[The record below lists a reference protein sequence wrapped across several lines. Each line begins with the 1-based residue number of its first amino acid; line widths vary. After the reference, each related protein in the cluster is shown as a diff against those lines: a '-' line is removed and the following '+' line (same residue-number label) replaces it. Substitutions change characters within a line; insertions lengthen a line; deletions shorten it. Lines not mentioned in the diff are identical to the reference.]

1 MYYITCNSITSDSH
15 IKRLTVNT
23 ITTEPYEDKIC
34 FLENLINVFLS
45 HSFLNFWSN
54 FFVHAGYMG
63 RQIDEQ
69 FGVNNTISAYD
80 RSKENPLLL
89 TEKKIYKHQNTKEI
103 DKRIL
108 WTF

>member
-1 MYYITCNSITSDSH
+1 MSFCH
-15 IKRLTVNT
+15 IVV
-23 ITTEPYEDKIC
+23 
-34 FLENLINVFLS
+34 LISGAISLS
-45 HSFLNFWSN
+45 MHFPC
-54 FFVHAGYMG
+54 MG

-69 FGVNNTISAYD
+69 FGVNNKIYVYD

-108 WTF
+108 CTF